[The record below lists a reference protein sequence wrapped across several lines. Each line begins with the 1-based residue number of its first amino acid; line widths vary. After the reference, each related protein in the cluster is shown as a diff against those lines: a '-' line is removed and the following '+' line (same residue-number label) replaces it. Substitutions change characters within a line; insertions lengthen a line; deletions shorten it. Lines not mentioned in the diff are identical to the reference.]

1 MSKPSKRHHYLP
13 QSYQNGFA
21 GEDGLVSLFDR
32 ETKTFRRQQ
41 PLNTA
46 LETHFYTV
54 TDKEGRKSD
63 GLERVFA
70 GLDGVGSRVISRRD
84 AGQFEWENA
93 EQRTSFAIFI
103 AFLYCRTPAFDKE
116 QTALAEQM
124 YRAFMKADNAT
135 ADVTAKLWE
144 ERAKQDGEEFDMEA
158 VKAFF
163 EMVQEDNYA
172 VDWVFVFAP
181 PGLAFITSDAPF
193 FIAPPPGME
202 NDSRAYGILT
212 PGAAATIPLSSRT
225 CLIMEG
231 QGGTERHGKISK
243 DGARRINENIAK
255 NSDRFIIGRDQ
266 IYLERLVKRTRVGQF
281 RWTSRFEFNIGEIDG
296 DLLFHTKRARPPS
309 D

>member
-172 VDWVFVFAP
+172 VDVPREYILRVMTEAALHLAEVVLTMNWVFVFAP

-266 IYLERLVKRTRVGQF
+266 IYFERLVKRTRVGQF
-281 RWTSRFEFNIGEIDG
+281 RWTS
-296 DLLFHTKRARPPS
+296 
-309 D
+309 